1 LKPRRSGFR
10 NFAGVQL
17 EKNMADI
24 TVRKSSG
31 GSTPAPIAPR
41 EYDPFRAMRE
51 MFRWDPFK
59 EMVPSWSELQS
70 EFAPAFEVKENNE
83 SYLFK
88 ADVPGVKE
96 GDLEVT
102 VTGNRLSITGQRTEE
117 SEEKTETYYSRERK
131 YGSFS
136 RSYTLPE
143 GADLEHVHADLKA
156 GVLTVAVPKLP
167 EVQPKKIAVKSA
179 TTKA

>member
-1 LKPRRSGFR
+1 
-10 NFAGVQL
+10 
-17 EKNMADI
+17 MADI

-31 GSTPAPIAPR
+31 SSTPAVATR

-59 EMVPSWSELQS
+59 EMAPMWPGELEG
-70 EFAPAFEVKENNE
+70 EFAPAFEVKESKN

-96 GDLEVT
+96 SDIEVT
-102 VTGNRLSITGQRTEE
+102 VSGNRLNVSGKRTEE
-117 SEEKTETYYSRERK
+117 TEEKTETYFSRERK
-131 YGSFS
+131 FGSFS

-143 GADLEHVHADLKA
+143 GADLEHIHAELKA

-167 EVQPKKIAVKSA
+167 AAQPKKIAVTSTA
-179 TTKA
+179 SKA